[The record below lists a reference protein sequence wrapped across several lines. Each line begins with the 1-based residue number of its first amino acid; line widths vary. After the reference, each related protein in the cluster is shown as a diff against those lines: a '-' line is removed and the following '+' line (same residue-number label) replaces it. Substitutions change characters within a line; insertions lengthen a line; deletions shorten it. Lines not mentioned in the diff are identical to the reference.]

1 MNRHE
6 AIIIGGGVTGC
17 SIAYHLAARG
27 MRDVAVLERAY
38 LTSGATGRCG
48 AGFRHQ
54 WGTRTNCLLAKHAI
68 AKLENLAEELAYP
81 GGVEIKQEGYLILAY
96 TPKMVDQFKKNLALQ
111 KSLGIDARWVIPQEA
126 REIVPFLN
134 TEGLLGATFCGK
146 DGHANPF
153 KVTDAYARAA
163 RRLGVKI
170 HTYTEVRDIKI
181 EGSLKTVVTGRETF
195 QAPIVVNAAGGHA
208 ADIGRM
214 VGVDLPIVP
223 ERHQILVTEPVE
235 PLLGPMIMC
244 FYHNI
249 YCQQSPHGSFIMG
262 LGDPNEP
269 KEYNLRSSWQFL
281 TRMAQKAVYLLP
293 VLKDLRVVRQW
304 AGVYDMSPD
313 RQPVLGEVPEVPGF
327 YVAAGFSGHGFMIAP
342 MTGQLMAEMIL
353 GEPTT
358 LPVDMFSLSRFNTGD
373 LFIEPSVV

>member
-1 MNRHE
+1 MLNFDVL
-6 AIIIGGGVTGC
+6 IIGGGVTGC
-17 SIAYHLAARG
+17 SIAYHLAKSGCTR
-27 MRDVAVLERAY
+27 VALLEKGY

-48 AGFRHQ
+48 AGFRQQ
-54 WGTRTNCLLAKHAI
+54 WGTRTNCLLAKHAV
-68 AKLENLAEELAYP
+68 AKLEQLAEELDYP

-96 TPKMVDQFKKNLALQ
+96 TPKMEAQFKKNLALQ
-111 KSLGIDARWVIPQEA
+111 KSLGIGARWVTPREA

-134 TEGLLGATFCGK
+134 TGGLLGATFYEK

-163 RRLGVKI
+163 RRLGVEI
-170 HTYTEVRDIKI
+170 HTYTPVQDIRLDGGI
-181 EGSLKTVVTGRETF
+181 KTVVTPAGDFR
-195 QAPIVVNAAGGHA
+195 APVLVDAAGGHA
-208 ADIGRM
+208 AGIGRL
-214 VGVDLPIVP
+214 VGLDLPVQA

-235 PLLGPMIMC
+235 PALGPMVMC

-269 KEYNLRSSWQFL
+269 RGYNTGSSWQFL
-281 TRMAQKAVYLLP
+281 MQMAEKAVRLLP
-293 VLKDLRVVRQW
+293 VLKNARVVRQW

-313 RQPVLGEVPEVPGF
+313 RQPVLGEVPELPGF

-342 MTGQLMAEMIL
+342 MTGQLMAECIL
-353 GEPTT
+353 GKPTS
-358 LPVDMFSLSRFNTGD
+358 LPIDMFSLSRFSTGE

>member
-81 GGVEIKQEGYLILAY
+81 GGVEIKQAGYLILAY
-96 TPKMVDQFKKNLALQ
+96 TPKMVDQFKKNLTLQ
-111 KSLGIDARWVIPQEA
+111 KSLGIDSRWVTPQEA

-181 EGSLKTVVTGRETF
+181 EGSLKTVVTNRETF